1 MENLEQF
8 SENFGAF
15 LATNRTWI
23 IIAAVVILIAGA
35 LILFRAMRKKHDLQ
49 SSWTIRELS
58 MAAMCL
64 ALAFLLSFI
73 RIFALPQGGSVTP
86 ASMLPIMLF
95 AYVYGTPKG
104 LIVGLAYGLL
114 QCLQDFWVIHWA
126 QFFLDYIAAFM
137 VLGLAGVFKKSIF
150 PGMALA
156 CVLRFVFHVLSGVIF
171 FSIYAGDQNVWL
183 YSLGYNSFVL
193 VELAICIVITVIP
206 PVHTLIKS
214 LKAQA
219 DKRKS
224 VTPNAAAV

>member
-1 MENLEQF
+1 MGNLEQF
-8 SENFGAF
+8 SEDFGVF
-15 LATNRTWI
+15 LAANKIWI
-23 IIAAVVILIAGA
+23 IAVAAVILIAGA
-35 LILFRAMRKKHDLQ
+35 LVLMRAMRKKHELQ
-49 SSWTIRELS
+49 GSWTIRELS

-95 AYVYGTPKG
+95 AYIYGTPKG

-137 VLGLAGVFKKSIF
+137 VLGLAGMFKKNIF

-156 CVLRFVFHVLSGVIF
+156 CVLRFVCHVLSGVIF
-171 FSIYAGDQNVWL
+171 FASYAGDQNVWL

-206 PVHTLIKS
+206 PVNTLIKS

-224 VTPNAAAV
+224 VSSAA